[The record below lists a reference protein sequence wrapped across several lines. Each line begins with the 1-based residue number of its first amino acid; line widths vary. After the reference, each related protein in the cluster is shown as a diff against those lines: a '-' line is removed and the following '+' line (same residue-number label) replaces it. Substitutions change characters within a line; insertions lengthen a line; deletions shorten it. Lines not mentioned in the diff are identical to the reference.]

1 MAITR
6 LRDGGHLTRIRIT
19 GVPMDL
25 GASRRGVDMG
35 PSALRVA
42 DLARKLEALGH
53 TVEAD
58 DDVSTPLPEVLLH
71 RPSELPGP
79 VGAFLPAI
87 TATCMELARVTADSI
102 VAGAVPLT
110 IGGDH
115 SIAAG
120 SIAGAAVALAQRGQ
134 RLGVIWLDAHGD
146 ANTPETSVSGNVHG
160 MPLAHLLGHG
170 DAMFAGISAALG
182 GPSPAILPS
191 HVAVVGVRDLDEPER
206 RHLRDWGVTTFTMRA
221 IDERG
226 LRAVMQDA
234 LAIVGRD
241 TGGVHVSMDLDWLDP
256 VHAPGVGT
264 PVAGG
269 ATYRE
274 GHLAMEI
281 VADSGRLTSL
291 DVVEVNPV
299 LDTQN
304 RTAELAV
311 GLVLSAFGQQII

>member
-1 MAITR
+1 
-6 LRDGGHLTRIRIT
+6 
-19 GVPMDL
+19 MDL

-42 DLARKLEALGH
+42 DLARRLEALGH
-53 TVEAD
+53 DVEAD
-58 DDVSTPLPEVLLH
+58 DDVSAPLPEVLLH
-71 RPSELPGP
+71 QPTARPGP
-79 VGAFLPAI
+79 VAAFLPSI
-87 TATCMELARVTADSI
+87 TATCMELARVTADAVI
-102 VAGAVPLT
+102 AGAVPVT
-110 IGGDH
+110 VGGDH

-120 SIAGAAVALAQRGQ
+120 SIAGAAVALAQRGK

-146 ANTPETSVSGNVHG
+146 ANTPESSASGNIHG

-170 DAMFAGISAALG
+170 DPMFAGISAALG
-182 GPSPAILPS
+182 GPSPAVLPQ
-191 HVAVVGVRDLDEPER
+191 HVALVGVRDLDEPER
-206 RHLRDWGVTTFTMRA
+206 RHLREWGVATFTMRA

-226 LRAVMQDA
+226 LRSVMQEA
-234 LAIVGRD
+234 LAIAGND

-281 VADSGRLTSL
+281 AADSGRLTSL

-299 LDTQN
+299 LDSQN

-311 GLVLSAFGQQII
+311 GLVLSAFGQRII

>member
-1 MAITR
+1 
-6 LRDGGHLTRIRIT
+6 
-19 GVPMDL
+19 MDL

-42 DLARKLEALGH
+42 DLARRLEALGH
-53 TVEAD
+53 TVETD
-58 DDVSTPLPEVLLH
+58 DDVSAPLPEVLLH
-71 RPSELPGP
+71 HASDRPGP
-79 VGAFLPAI
+79 VGAFLPSI
-87 TATCMELARVTADSI
+87 TATCLELAKVTRDA
-102 VAGAVPLT
+102 VLAGAVPLT
-110 IGGDH
+110 VGGDH

-120 SIAGAAVALAQRGQ
+120 SIAGSAVALAQRGQ

-146 ANTPETSVSGNVHG
+146 ANTPASSASGNIHG

-170 DAMFAGISAALG
+170 DPMFAGISATLS
-182 GPSPAILPS
+182 GPSPAVLPE
-191 HVAVVGVRDLDEPER
+191 HVALVGVRDLDEPER
-206 RHLRDWGVTTFTMRA
+206 QHLREWGVTTFTMRS

-226 LRAVMQDA
+226 LRVVMEEA
-234 LAIVGRD
+234 LTIAGRD

-281 VADSGRLTSL
+281 VADSGRLTSI

-311 GLVLSAFGQQII
+311 GLVLSAFGQRII

>member
-1 MAITR
+1 
-6 LRDGGHLTRIRIT
+6 
-19 GVPMDL
+19 MDL

-42 DLARKLEALGH
+42 DLARRLTALGH
-53 TVEAD
+53 DVEAD
-58 DDVSTPLPEVLLH
+58 DDVSTPLPEVLLQRASE
-71 RPSELPGP
+71 RPAP
-79 VGAFLPAI
+79 VGAFMPAI
-87 TATCMELARVTADSI
+87 TATCLELAKVTADAILS
-102 VAGAVPLT
+102 GAVPVT
-110 IGGDH
+110 VGGDH

-120 SIAGAAVALAQRGQ
+120 SIAGSAVALSKRGQ
-134 RLGVIWLDAHGD
+134 RLGLIWLDAHSD
-146 ANTPETSVSGNVHG
+146 ANTPATSASGNIHG

-170 DAMFAGISAALG
+170 DPDFAGISAALG
-182 GPSPAILPS
+182 GPSPAVLPQ
-191 HVAVVGVRDLDEPER
+191 HVALVGVRDLDEPER
-206 RHLRDWGVTTFTMRA
+206 RHLRDWGVTTFTMRT

-234 LAIVGRD
+234 LAIAGQG

-281 VADSGRLTSL
+281 VADTGRLTSP

-311 GLVLSAFGQQII
+311 QLVLSAFGQRII

>member
-1 MAITR
+1 
-6 LRDGGHLTRIRIT
+6 
-19 GVPMDL
+19 MDL

-42 DLARKLEALGH
+42 DLARRLEALGH
-53 TVEAD
+53 TVETD
-58 DDVSTPLPEVLLH
+58 DDVAAPLPEVLWH
-71 RPSELPGP
+71 QASDRPGP
-79 VGAFLPAI
+79 VSVFLPAI
-87 TATCMELARVTADSI
+87 TVTCTELARVTADAV
-102 VAGAVPLT
+102 VAGAVPIT

-120 SIAGAAVALAQRGQ
+120 SVAGAAAALAQRGQ
-134 RLGVIWLDAHGD
+134 RVGLIWLDAHGD
-146 ANTPETSVSGNVHG
+146 ANTPKSSGSGNVHG

-170 DAMFAGISAALG
+170 DTMFAGIAAALG
-182 GPSPAILPS
+182 GPAPAVLPQ
-191 HVAVVGVRDLDEPER
+191 HVALVGVRDLDEPER
-206 RHLRDWGVTTFTMRA
+206 RHLREWGVTTFTMRA

-234 LAIVGRD
+234 LAIAGSD
-241 TGGVHVSMDLDWLDP
+241 TGGVHVSMDLDWVDP

-274 GHLAMEI
+274 AHLAMEI

-311 GLVLSAFGQQII
+311 GLVLSAFEQRII

>member
-1 MAITR
+1 
-6 LRDGGHLTRIRIT
+6 
-19 GVPMDL
+19 MDL

-42 DLARKLEALGH
+42 DLARRLEALGH
-53 TVEAD
+53 DVEAD
-58 DDVSTPLPEVLLH
+58 DDVSAALPEVLLH
-71 RPSELPGP
+71 QNSPHPSP
-79 VGAFLPAI
+79 VGVFLPSI
-87 TATCMELARVTADSI
+87 TATCMELARVTADA
-102 VAGAVPLT
+102 VLAGAVPVT
-110 IGGDH
+110 VGGDH

-120 SIAGAAVALAQRGQ
+120 SIAGAAVALGQRGN

-146 ANTPETSVSGNVHG
+146 ANTPESSASGNIHG

-170 DAMFAGISAALG
+170 DRMFAGISAALG
-182 GPSPAILPS
+182 GPSPAVLPA
-191 HVAVVGVRDLDEPER
+191 HVALVGVRDLDEPER
-206 RHLRDWGVTTFTMRA
+206 RHLREWGVTTFTMRA

-234 LAIVGRD
+234 LAIAGTD

-299 LDTQN
+299 LDSQN

-311 GLVLSAFGQQII
+311 QLVLSAFGQRII

>member
-1 MAITR
+1 
-6 LRDGGHLTRIRIT
+6 
-19 GVPMDL
+19 MDL

-42 DLARKLEALGH
+42 DLARRLMALGH
-53 TVEAD
+53 IVEED
-58 DDVSTPLPEVLLH
+58 DDVSVPLPEVLLH
-71 RPSELPGP
+71 VPGSEPGP
-79 VGAFLPAI
+79 VAAFLPSI
-87 TATCMELARVTADSI
+87 TATCLDLARVTADA
-102 VAGAVPLT
+102 VAAGAIPITV
-110 IGGDH
+110 GGDH

-120 SIAGAAVALAQRGQ
+120 SIAGAAAAVSKRGQ
-134 RLGVIWLDAHGD
+134 RLGVIWLDAHSD
-146 ANTPETSVSGNVHG
+146 AHTPQTSASGNIHG

-170 DAMFAGISAALG
+170 DAHFSGISAKLG
-182 GPSPAILPS
+182 GPTPAILPE
-191 HVAVVGVRDLDEPER
+191 HVALVGVRDIDEPER
-206 RHLRDWGVTTFTMRA
+206 QHLRDWGVTTFTMRS

-234 LAIVGRD
+234 LAIAGHD

-281 VADSGRLTSL
+281 IADSGRLTSL

-299 LDTQN
+299 LDSQN

-311 GLVLSAFGQQII
+311 GLVLSAFGQRII